1 MMKYLIY
8 LFIIFG
14 LVVVLSGC
22 GQKAV

>member
-1 MMKYLIY
+1 MKYLIY